1 MGEIKIT
8 PEELR
13 NRAKTFSYAQG
24 EAKDRHNKILN
35 ELLICK
41 PDGLAHQ
48 VWVFDQ
54 LPTLNKACE
63 SYITH
68 FKN

>member
-8 PEELR
+8 PEELK

-24 EAKDRHNKILN
+24 AKDRHNKILN

-41 PDGLAHQ
+41 LGG
-48 VWVFDQ
+48 
-54 LPTLNKACE
+54 
-63 SYITH
+63 
-68 FKN
+68 

>member
-24 EAKDRHNKILN
+24 KLKIGIIKYLMN
-35 ELLICK
+35 FLICK

-48 VWVFDQ
+48 VWVF
-54 LPTLNKACE
+54 
-63 SYITH
+63 
-68 FKN
+68 

>member
-1 MGEIKIT
+1 MKNPQLYKSSILGRNINGRNKNYS
-8 PEELR
+8 EELK

-41 PDGLAHQ
+41 LGG
-48 VWVFDQ
+48 
-54 LPTLNKACE
+54 
-63 SYITH
+63 
-68 FKN
+68 